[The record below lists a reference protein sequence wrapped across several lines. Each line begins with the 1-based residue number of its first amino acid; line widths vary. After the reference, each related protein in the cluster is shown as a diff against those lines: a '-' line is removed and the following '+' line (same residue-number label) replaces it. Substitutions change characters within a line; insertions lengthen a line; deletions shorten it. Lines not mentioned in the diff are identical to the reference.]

1 MMYLNF
7 CSQCVEFNLIPSICT
22 MCIKTTINVVT
33 IICYLI
39 IIYIFHSL
47 NKYLLSVYYVTGTIE
62 TAQDIR
68 ENK

>member
-1 MMYLNF
+1 
-7 CSQCVEFNLIPSICT
+7 

-33 IICYLI
+33 IICYLR

-47 NKYLLSVYYVTGTIE
+47 NKYLLSVYYMTGTIE